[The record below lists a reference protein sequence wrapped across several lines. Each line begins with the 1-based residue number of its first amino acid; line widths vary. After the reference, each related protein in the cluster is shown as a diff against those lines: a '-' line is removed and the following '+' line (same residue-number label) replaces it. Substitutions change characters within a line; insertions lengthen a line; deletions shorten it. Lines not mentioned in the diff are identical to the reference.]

1 MIPPTTNKNKFKQ
14 KWTKIKLRFRK
25 NKTHEVDD
33 QVTIVV
39 RSSYDSCVKCM
50 GEKLPLDELTDIST
64 QIHPQQTSPFKE
76 KMILETA
83 KHIENK
89 QEKLDQTVEL
99 LCSVVSSPRHPQPQ
113 YQIQPQPQPQ
123 LQHQQL
129 PSYPPPKYQPRSIP
143 PTIKY
148 KSQLNQYLLDKASD
162 PKPYTSISSYYM
174 NLHNSFANYYLIVQD
189 GSYQC
194 VNYKLLEPEIE
205 DSSRLLKSH
214 YRFFYGFFVL
224 YISIF
229 VIYIY
234 VVTTQAL

>member
-1 MIPPTTNKNKFKQ
+1 MIPPASNKNRFKQ

-25 NKTHEVDD
+25 NKNHEVDD

-39 RSSYDSCVKCM
+39 RSSYDSYLRCV
-50 GEKLPLDELTDIST
+50 GEKLPLDELTDIAT
-64 QIHPQQTSPFKE
+64 QIHHQQTPPFKE
-76 KMILETA
+76 KMTLETA
-83 KHIENK
+83 KRIENK
-89 QEKLDQTVEL
+89 QEKPDQTVEL
-99 LCSVVSSPRHPQPQ
+99 LCSVISSPR
-113 YQIQPQPQPQ
+113 QPQPQPQ
-123 LQHQQL
+123 FQLESQQL

-143 PTIKY
+143 QTIKY
-148 KSQLNQYLLDKASD
+148 KSQLNQYLLEKAND

-174 NLHNSFANYYLIVQD
+174 NLHNSFANYYLIVKN

-205 DSSRLLKSH
+205 DSSRMFKCH
-214 YRFFYGFFVL
+214 YRYFYGFFVL

-234 VVTTQAL
+234 VVTAQAI